1 MSKTHELEFWVSRD
15 SGDTY
20 GDVWNAKPL
29 RREYEDDIGGVF
41 FIGAQDHCDD
51 SDLEAFCSLLEI
63 DTDALVGD
71 GECAKV
77 TIRATVEVTK

>member
-1 MSKTHELEFWVSRD
+1 MSKHELEFWVSRD

-29 RREYEDDIGGVF
+29 RREYEDDSGGVF

-51 SDLEAFCSLLEI
+51 SDLESFCSLLEI